1 MNATYTPGRLQ
12 RRIVSI
18 LNRKGPIT
26 IAKLRSHLKVR
37 RGPHAMTVVD
47 HGATVRGLSRELGNA
62 IVVLIRTDRV
72 RFTAGRNRRLHL
84 EAVR

>member
-12 RRIVSI
+12 RRIVS
-18 LNRKGPIT
+18 LLERKGPIT

-37 RGPHAMTVVD
+37 RGPLAMTVID
-47 HGATVRGLSRELGNA
+47 HGATIDGLSRELGNA
-62 IVVLIRTDRV
+62 IVALIGTDRV
-72 RFTAGRNRRLHL
+72 RFTEGRNRRLHL